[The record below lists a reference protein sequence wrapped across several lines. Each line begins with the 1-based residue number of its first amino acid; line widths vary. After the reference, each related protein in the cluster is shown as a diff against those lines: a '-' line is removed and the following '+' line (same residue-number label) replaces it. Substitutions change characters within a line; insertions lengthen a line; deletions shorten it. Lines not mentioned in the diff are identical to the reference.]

1 MLRITWCRENA
12 SCVTLKV
19 EGWIVSD
26 WVSLLDQECKALV
39 EPGRKVLLD
48 FSEVRYV
55 DCRGIEML
63 KRLPSEHIRIINCP
77 TLIEDLLVPG
87 DLP

>member
-1 MLRITWCRENA
+1 MLAEKP
-12 SCVTLKV
+12 SCVTLRL
-19 EGWIVSD
+19 EGHIVSD
-26 WVSLLDQECKALV
+26 WVSLLEQECKALV
-39 EPGRKVLLD
+39 EPGRTVRLD